1 MSGCI
6 AGCQYIPSVEYFAHW
21 SQHGLLLLE
30 GHEHYQKRTWRNK
43 TAIQGYDLPLILTVP
58 LSKGKNNQLH
68 IQKVNIAYDTPWQKN
83 HLHSLKTAYGKTAF
97 FDEVLP
103 GLESIYRSHYEF
115 LWNLNLDLLT
125 YFTSFLRGNWIFEVT
140 STFQPLYAPT
150 IVDLRKGVPGG
161 AAQIE
166 MESSL
171 EYSQVQRIDKKH
183 LPNLCILDAL
193 CHLGP
198 ETSDYLTRYGDKLYE
213 KT

>member
-6 AGCQYIPSVEYFAHW
+6 AGCQYIPSIEYFAHW
-21 SQHGLLLLE
+21 SHHGLLLIE
-30 GHEHYQKRTWRNK
+30 GQEHYQKRTWRNK
-43 TAIQGYDLPLILTVP
+43 TAIQGYDLPLTLTVP

-68 IQKVNIAYDTPWQKN
+68 IQEVHIAYDTPWQKN

-97 FDEVLP
+97 FDEVIP
-103 GLESIYRSHYEF
+103 GLEAIYHSPYEF
-115 LWNLNLDLLT
+115 LWHLNLDLLT
-125 YFTSFLRGNWIFEVT
+125 YITSFLRGNWTFEVT
-140 STFQPLYAPT
+140 SAFQLTYEPS
-150 IVDLRKGVPGG
+150 IVDLRKGIPCG
-161 AAQIE
+161 ATNIE

-171 EYSQVQRIDKKH
+171 EYSQVQRIHKKH

-198 ETSDYLTRYGDKLYE
+198 ETTDYLTRYRDKLYE